1 MGLRFHKSI
10 NLGGGFRVNLSTKG
24 IGYSWGVKGY
34 RITKTADGRTRKT
47 LSFPGTG
54 ISYVEEHKNRRSSVS
69 SKSKRPPIDPMANYS
84 NVEKITSANP
94 ESLRSPE
101 YEQLFSQVK
110 KLRILQAI
118 CIVLA
123 ILSIAIVPLFVLF
136 VVLLIVVSIKGRC
149 SIIYEFDDA
158 EQERWNKISDA
169 WRAVA
174 KSKDLEE
181 ITLKA
186 RLKDARKNAGIKNSI
201 DTAKMTSSKKL
212 PWYIKTNVK
221 PVVFNLQNQKI
232 AILPDRLLVIGKKGF
247 GALDYDSVD
256 VAISAFG
263 FLVTGPQPSD
273 SVVVKTVWAYSN
285 KDGSPDKRFSNNR
298 KFPIM
303 KYGKIVITS
312 EAGLNVQ
319 FICSNESASD
329 ALNSVIN
336 TAPREES

>member
-1 MGLRFHKSI
+1 M
-10 NLGGGFRVNLSTKG
+10 
-24 IGYSWGVKGY
+24 
-34 RITKTADGRTRKT
+34 
-47 LSFPGTG
+47 
-54 ISYVEEHKNRRSSVS
+54 
-69 SKSKRPPIDPMANYS
+69 
-84 NVEKITSANP
+84 
-94 ESLRSPE
+94 
-101 YEQLFSQVK
+101 
-110 KLRILQAI
+110 
-118 CIVLA
+118 
-123 ILSIAIVPLFVLF
+123 
-136 VVLLIVVSIKGRC
+136 LIVVSIKGRC

-221 PVVFNLQNQKI
+221 LVVFNLQNQKI

>member
-47 LSFPGTG
+47 LSLPGTG

-69 SKSKRPPIDPMANYS
+69 SKRPPIDPMANYS

-136 VVLLIVVSIKGRC
+136 VVLLIDVSIKGRC
-149 SIIYEFDDA
+149 SIISEVDDA

-221 PVVFNLQNQKI
+221 LVVFNLQNQKI